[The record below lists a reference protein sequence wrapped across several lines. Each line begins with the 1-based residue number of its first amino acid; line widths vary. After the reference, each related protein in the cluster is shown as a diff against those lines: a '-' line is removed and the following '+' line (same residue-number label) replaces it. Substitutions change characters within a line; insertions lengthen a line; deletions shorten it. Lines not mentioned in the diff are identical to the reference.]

1 MLGYELKKVILKP
14 LHIKIIIGALI
25 AGILLSG
32 LAVWSVYYVDRTGT
46 SHRGLAAPGALTKD
60 KSRWNGPLT
69 DSVLL
74 EVVKKQ
80 QNIEVRNKNSGPN
93 PAYGRIG
100 QSYRDIEEYINKT
113 LCYGTD
119 YNPDAINQVPLET
132 AGRLNE
138 LRKENINSL
147 INEYG
152 TTAAKK
158 EYLKRQFAKV
168 RTPLEYEPSD
178 AFRITGP
185 FAVAYGLLLV
195 LVISFLTVGV
205 FSDEMNSESRFVYYS
220 TKYGPTRGAA
230 AKILAVFIIATMLYW
245 SGMLL
250 MSLISFDGMGTG
262 GAFAPIQTESPYSM
276 YGINFLERY
285 LLILLSGY
293 VACLFSA
300 GMTLLLFVK
309 TKSAISAMSISFL
322 LFAGLPLLAGN
333 GGFENYRM
341 LTPDR
346 LFHVPENINLPCVY
360 QLGNIVCSQS
370 TLLIVLYSLLL
381 IPAVAV
387 LYRCFRNG
395 CGA

>member
-14 LHIKIIIGALI
+14 LHIKIIITALI
-25 AGILLSG
+25 AGIFLSG
-32 LAVWSVYYVDRTGT
+32 LAVWSVYYVDQTGT
-46 SHRGLAAPGALTKD
+46 SHRGLTAPGALTKD

-69 DSVLL
+69 DSVLF

-80 QNIEVRNKNSGPN
+80 QNIEVKNKNNGPN
-93 PAYGRIG
+93 PVYGRIG
-100 QSYRDIEEYINKT
+100 QSYRDIEEFINQT

-119 YNPDAINQVPLET
+119 YNPDAINQVSLET

-138 LRKENINSL
+138 LRKENIDSL

-168 RTPLEYEPSD
+168 QTPLEYEPSD
-178 AFRITGP
+178 AFR
-185 FAVAYGLLLV
+185 
-195 LVISFLTVGV
+195 
-205 FSDEMNSESRFVYYS
+205 ESRFVYYS

-250 MSLISFDGMGTG
+250 MSLISFGGMGTG
-262 GAFAPIQTESPYSM
+262 GAFASIQTESPYSM
-276 YGINFLERY
+276 YGLNFLERY

-333 GGFENYRM
+333 DAFESFRM

-346 LFHVPENINLPCVY
+346 LFHVQDNMHIPCVY
-360 QLGNIVCSQS
+360 QFGTIVCSRV
-370 TLLIVLYSLLL
+370 TLLIALYSFLL
-381 IPAVAV
+381 IPTVA
-387 LYRCFRNG
+387 LSYRGFRKG
-395 CGA
+395 PM

>member
-14 LHIKIIIGALI
+14 LHIKIIITALI

-32 LAVWSVYYVDRTGT
+32 LAVWSVYYVDQTGT
-46 SHRGLAAPGALTKD
+46 SHRGLTAPGALAKD

-69 DSVLL
+69 DSVLF

-80 QNIEVRNKNSGPN
+80 QNIETKNKSNGPN
-93 PAYGRIG
+93 PVYGRIG
-100 QSYRDIEEYINKT
+100 QSYRDIEEFINQT

-119 YNPDAINQVPLET
+119 YNPDAINQVSLET

-138 LRKENINSL
+138 LRKENIDSL

-168 RTPLEYEPSD
+168 QTPLEYEPSD

-185 FAVAYGLLLV
+185 FAAAYGLLLV
-195 LVISFLTVGV
+195 LVISFG
-205 FSDEMNSESRFVYYS
+205 
-220 TKYGPTRGAA
+220 
-230 AKILAVFIIATMLYW
+230 
-245 SGMLL
+245 
-250 MSLISFDGMGTG
+250 GMGTG
-262 GAFAPIQTESPYSM
+262 GAFASIQTESPYSM
-276 YGINFLERY
+276 YGLNFLERY

-333 GGFENYRM
+333 DAFESFRM
-341 LTPDR
+341 LMPDR
-346 LFHVPENINLPCVY
+346 LFHVQDNMNIPCVY
-360 QLGNIVCSQS
+360 QFGTIVCSQV
-370 TLLIVLYSLLL
+370 TLLIVLYSFLL
-381 IPAVAV
+381 IPTAV
-387 LYRCFRNG
+387 LSYRGFRKG
-395 CGA
+395 PM